1 MIPTSE
7 GLWAEAGG
15 DPSSQG
21 KCRAGAGFNGQGLGN
36 MGEVSTAKS
45 LYKPLSLASSV
56 VGGLV
61 AGKIF
66 TEVWE
71 RISPT
76 DREPPEPS
84 DLSRSTR
91 DAFLAAAV
99 QGLIVGLVRAALS
112 RAQAHSFRALTH
124 ENPHI

>member
-1 MIPTSE
+1 M
-7 GLWAEAGG
+7 
-15 DPSSQG
+15 
-21 KCRAGAGFNGQGLGN
+21 
-36 MGEVSTAKS
+36 STAKS

-56 VGGLV
+56 AGGLV

-66 TEVWE
+66 TLVWE

-91 DAFLAAAV
+91 DAFLAAAI
-99 QGLIVGLVRAALS
+99 QGLIVGLVRAGLA
-112 RAQAHSFRALTH
+112 RAQAQGFRALTH
-124 ENPHI
+124 ENPHV